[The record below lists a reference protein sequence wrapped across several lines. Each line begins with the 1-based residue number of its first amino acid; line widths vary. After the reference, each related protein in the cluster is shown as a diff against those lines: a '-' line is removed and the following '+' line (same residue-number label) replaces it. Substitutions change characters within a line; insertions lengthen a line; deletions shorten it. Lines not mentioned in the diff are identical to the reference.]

1 MRLRR
6 LVISGF
12 KTFASRAEVTLDR
25 GITAIVG
32 PNGSGKSNLVD
43 ALRWALG
50 ETNARELRGQ
60 RMDEVVYAGGGKRP
74 RLNVAEVELVI
85 DNEEGRLPVADPEVA
100 VSRRVV
106 RGASDTEYRL
116 NGERVRLRDLE
127 RLLGATGLTQNGY
140 AVVAQNDIDGI
151 IEATPTQRR
160 ALVEQAAGVRS
171 MRVACED
178 AVARIGHAEVT
189 LRRIEDLLADGEPR
203 LVELADQS
211 TTALAQRELTDRLI
225 ELRGSLAREEWRAA
239 RGRLKLA
246 RRRLDHATSRWEA
259 ADEADAGFST
269 RAAAERGRLER
280 VRGDRDSARQDL
292 EAARLAAERAAADA
306 RQWNERLRAAVL
318 RRSVGREEARAAQED
333 AIAAA
338 AASGRNRDAQRGEGS
353 SALAALRAHCADLQ
367 RVEADARLA
376 LAADEAGLAD
386 AEADLTTAVAAER
399 DAEAAVRQA
408 RLQLQLIQNSTASLD
423 ADVAAA
429 VSALDRLSAD
439 LAGAADAAAAADRAA
454 AEAEAQLASAQ
465 AAAEAAWE
473 DVNAAEEV
481 SAEASEAARTAL
493 ARAAEARGRL
503 SGAMGGDGGVGQ
515 AVARGVVSARRLIDC
530 VSVRNPA
537 DAIAV
542 AAALEGHA
550 TAWLVADTTGAA
562 AFFDARGPR
571 EELVDAG
578 DPADDHDP
586 APPAPFRRAVD
597 AVEVLSA
604 ARPAVVDVLRGVW
617 LVDDMSGA
625 RGALAAGARI
635 AVLPDG
641 RAVETRRI
649 RGGNPGH
656 TLEYAA
662 EDRAAERDA
671 ADATIREAAAIA
683 AVAAARE
690 RVSAAEGAA
699 VAAVASAQAARGA
712 AATAAAT
719 LTARGE
725 QVDAAERRLE
735 QNHAA
740 RGERHGQEEAA
751 QRASGDAAARS
762 AEARNRVED
771 ARSRADHAAAGLH
784 QRRDALAS
792 AATAA
797 REVELELARGEGALT
812 EAADRAADLSRA
824 LAVAEARRDA
834 ARARIA
840 AAEVEALAALAEGG
854 AARRAAAGAVAA
866 VTAARARAD
875 DTAPLLEELERV
887 LVALE
892 TERSEVAVSLARAED
907 ERAAAQIELDQAEL
921 DLQRLTDVARD
932 EGDDDGADWDPEA
945 ADRAE
950 REIVRLERR
959 ISALG
964 PVNGLAPEQYE
975 ALLARVTVLREHH
988 ADLSAACTDIRSVAR
1003 RLAADLER
1011 RFDSV
1016 FDAVSLEFQKLF
1028 AELFPGGRATLRLEE
1043 PPIADADE
1051 EEEAEGVAD
1060 RRPGV
1065 EILAQPPGKRLG
1077 ALRLL
1082 SGGERALTALAVVLA
1097 LQQVNPSPFY
1107 VFDEVDAALDDSNV
1121 LRFTRLLRRL
1131 AADQQF
1137 IMVTHN
1143 HITMA
1148 AADVLWGI
1156 TIDSDGVSSVIG
1168 VQFDADVRPEHDTV
1182 PGLQRVPMRA
1192 VR

>member
-12 KTFASRAEVTLDR
+12 KTFASRAEVTMDR

-74 RLNVAEVELVI
+74 RLNVAEVEMVI
-85 DNEEGRLPVADPEVA
+85 DNDEGRLPVADPEVA

-106 RGASDTEYRL
+106 RGATDTEYRL

-171 MRVACED
+171 MRAACED
-178 AVARIGHAEVT
+178 AVFRIGSAEIT
-189 LRRIEDLLADGEPR
+189 LRRIEDMLADGEPR
-203 LVELADQS
+203 LVELAEQS
-211 TTALAQRELTDRLI
+211 ATALAQRELTDRLT

-246 RRRLDHATSRWEA
+246 RRRLDQATSRWEA

-280 VRGDRDSARQDL
+280 VRGERDNARQEL
-292 EAARLAAERAAADA
+292 EGARLAAERAAADA
-306 RQWNERLRAAVL
+306 RQWSERLRAAVL
-318 RRSVGREEARAAQED
+318 RRSVAREEARAAHED
-333 AIAAA
+333 AITAA
-338 AASGRNRDAQRGEGS
+338 AASARNRDAQGGGGS
-353 SALAALRAHCADLQ
+353 AGLATLRLRCADLQ
-367 RVEADARLA
+367 RDEADARLA
-376 LAADEAGLAD
+376 LASEESILAA
-386 AEADLTTAVAAER
+386 AEAELAAAAAGER

-408 RLQLQLIQNSTASLD
+408 RLQLELIQNSTAALD

-429 VSALDRLSAD
+429 VSTLDRLSAE
-439 LAGAADAAAAADRAA
+439 LADAVEAAAQAERAAADA
-454 AEAEAQLASAQ
+454 EVELTSAQ
-465 AAAEAAWE
+465 SAAEAAWE
-473 DVNAAEEV
+473 EVNAAEER
-481 SAEASEAARTAL
+481 SAEASEAARSAL

-503 SGAMGGDGGVGQ
+503 SGAIGGDGGVGQ
-515 AVARGVVSARRLIDC
+515 AVARGVLQGRRLSDC
-530 VSVRNPA
+530 VSVQNPR
-537 DAIAV
+537 DVIAI

-550 TAWLVADTTGAA
+550 TAWLVADTAHA
-562 AFFDARGPR
+562 SAFFDAGGPR
-571 EELVDAG
+571 EELLEAG
-578 DPADDHDP
+578 GAADDDDP
-586 APPAPFRRAVD
+586 APPAPFRRALD
-597 AVEVLSA
+597 AIEILPA
-604 ARPAVVDVLRGVW
+604 ARSAVAEVLRGAW
-617 LVDDMSGA
+617 LVDDTAGA
-625 RGALAAGARI
+625 RGALMAGARL

-641 RAVETRRI
+641 RAVEARRI

-662 EDRAAERDA
+662 EDRVAERDA
-671 ADATIREAAAIA
+671 ADATTLEAAAIA

-690 RVSAAEGAA
+690 RVSAAESAA
-699 VAAVASAQAARGA
+699 TTAAAAAQAARGTV
-712 AATAAAT
+712 ATAAAT
-719 LTARGE
+719 LAARGE
-725 QVDAAERRLE
+725 QVDAAGRRLE
-735 QNHAA
+735 QSHAA
-740 RGERHGQEEAA
+740 RRERHGQEEAA
-751 QRASGDAAARS
+751 TRASADAASRLT
-762 AEARNRVED
+762 EAGNHVSD
-771 ARSRADHAAAGLH
+771 ARARAGHAAAGLNS
-784 QRRDALAS
+784 RREALAS
-792 AATAA
+792 TAKAA

-812 EAADRAADLSRA
+812 EAADRSADLSRA
-824 LAVAEARRDA
+824 LAVAEARRDS

-840 AAEVEALAALAEGG
+840 AAEVEALGALAEGQ
-854 AARRAAAGAVAA
+854 AARQAASDAAAAVAA
-866 VTAARARAD
+866 ARMRAD
-875 DTAPLLEELERV
+875 ETAPLLDEVERV

-892 TERSEVAVSLARAED
+892 TERAEVAVSLARAED
-907 ERAAAQIELDQAEL
+907 ERTAAQLELDHAEL
-921 DLQRLTDVARD
+921 DLERLTEAAKV
-932 EGDDDGADWDPEA
+932 EGDDDSAEWDPEA

-959 ISALG
+959 ISGLG

-975 ALLARVTVLREHH
+975 ALLARVRVLREHQ
-988 ADLSAACTDIRSVAR
+988 ADLSAACTDIRSMAR

-1016 FDAVSLEFQKLF
+1016 FEAVSIEFQKLF

-1043 PPIADADE
+1043 PPIVDADG

-1168 VQFDADVRPEHDTV
+1168 VRFDGDVRPEHETV

>member
-60 RMDEVVYAGGGKRP
+60 RMDEVIYAGGGKRP

-85 DNEEGRLPVADPEVA
+85 DNDEGRLPVADPEVA

-116 NGERVRLRDLE
+116 NGDRVRLRDLE

-171 MRVACED
+171 MRAACED

-203 LVELADQS
+203 LEELAEQS
-211 TTALAQRELTDRLI
+211 TAALAQRELTDRLT

-246 RRRLDHATSRWEA
+246 RRRFDQATSRWEA

-269 RAAAERGRLER
+269 RAATERSRMDR
-280 VRGDRDSARQDL
+280 VRGDRDNARQEL

-318 RRSVGREEARAAQED
+318 RRSVAREEARAAQED
-333 AIAAA
+333 AVAAA
-338 AASGRNRDAQRGEGS
+338 AAIGRNRDAQRGEGS
-353 SALAALRAHCADLQ
+353 AGPALRARCADRQ
-367 RVEADARLA
+367 RAEADARLA
-376 LAADEAGLAD
+376 LDAEEAILAA
-386 AEADLTTAVAAER
+386 AEADLAAASAAER

-408 RLQLQLIQNSTASLD
+408 RLQLELIQNTTASLD

-429 VSALDRLSAD
+429 VSTLDRLSAE
-439 LAGAADAAAAADRAA
+439 LAAATEAAALAERAAADA
-454 AEAEAQLASAQ
+454 EVELTNAQS
-465 AAAEAAWE
+465 AAEAAWE
-473 DVNAAEEV
+473 EVNAAEEL

-503 SGAMGGDGGVGQ
+503 SGAMGGDGGVGE
-515 AVARGVVSARRLIDC
+515 AVARGALQARRLSDC
-530 VSVRNPA
+530 VSVRNSA

-550 TAWLVADTTGAA
+550 TAWLVADTGQAA
-562 AFFDARGPR
+562 GFFDAAGPR
-571 EELVDAG
+571 EELLEAG
-578 DPADDHDP
+578 SSADGDDP

-597 AVEVLSA
+597 AIDILSA
-604 ARPAVVDVLRGVW
+604 ARTAVVEVLRSVW
-617 LVDDMSGA
+617 LVDDMAGS
-625 RGALAAGARI
+625 RRALTAGARI

-641 RAVETRRI
+641 RAVESRRI

-662 EDRAAERDA
+662 EDRAAEREA
-671 ADATIREAAAIA
+671 AEATIHEAGAIA

-690 RVSAAEGAA
+690 RVSAAESAA
-699 VAAVASAQAARGA
+699 AAAAAAAQAARGV
-712 AATAAAT
+712 AATATAT
-719 LTARGE
+719 VAARGD
-725 QVDAAERRLE
+725 QVDAAEQRLE
-735 QNHAA
+735 LSHAA
-740 RGERHGQEEAA
+740 RGERHGQEETAR
-751 QRASGDAAARS
+751 QASADAAVRLT
-762 AEARNRVED
+762 EAGNHMSD
-771 ARSRADHAAAGLH
+771 ARSRTDQAASGLNH
-784 QRRDALAS
+784 RRDALAS
-792 AATAA
+792 ASSAA
-797 REVELELARGEGALT
+797 REVELELARGEGALA
-812 EAADRAADLSRA
+812 EAADRSADLSRG
-824 LAVAEARRDA
+824 LAAAEARRDG

-840 AAEVEALAALAEGG
+840 AAEVEALAALAEGK
-854 AARRAAAGAVAA
+854 AARRAASDATTAVAA
-866 VTAARARAD
+866 ARTRAEE
-875 DTAPLLEELERV
+875 TTPLLEEVERV

-892 TERSEVAVSLARAED
+892 TERAEVAVSLARAED
-907 ERAAAQIELDQAEL
+907 ERTAAQLDMERAEL
-921 DLQRLTDVARD
+921 EVRRLTEVARD
-932 EGDDDGADWDPEA
+932 EGDDDSAEWDPEA

-959 ISALG
+959 ISSLG

-975 ALLARVTVLREHH
+975 TLLARVTVLREHH
-988 ADLSAACTDIRSVAR
+988 ADLSAACTDIRSMAR

-1016 FDAVSLEFQKLF
+1016 FEAVSLEFQKLF

-1051 EEEAEGVAD
+1051 EDEAEGVAD

-1168 VQFDADVRPEHDTV
+1168 VRFDADARPDHETV